1 MNTLL
6 WVVLI
11 FGILIMALFILSK
24 FKFDEKLRCR
34 FPKMSPVKFFVV
46 FCATIGIITS
56 ILIPLYQVPDELTH
70 INMIYK
76 ERGLNVKFEK
86 QLTHKTG
93 AENIATKS
101 RKTVLINKYFDL
113 SNKITVN
120 NSFAVPKLTIIRHF
134 PQCIG
139 MLIGEVFHFPV
150 FIYITFAEFCAL
162 AFYIFICTIA
172 LKKMPFK
179 KNLMM
184 CIMLLPVAVQQMGSF
199 SYDVVLNCFCFL
211 FIAYIMELKFIKKY
225 IKLSDIIK
233 LILILVVIAICKI
246 PYAILG
252 LLFFLLPIQ
261 KFEVNFFSKK
271 LNVVNIIEKV
281 KKHKVV
287 FVLCAVILLLVFI
300 LFGLKILQKMSIGK
314 VLIASLRS
322 PVDTLKLYVRTIQMF
337 FSYYLD
343 TIVGNLGWFDTK
355 FPLFFEVF
363 VYFSLILITFIQSNK
378 QGDDS
383 SNHNCFKRWE
393 KIFIYVIVLIL
404 VYVVILS
411 MFLWTLYCT
420 HIANH
425 DFLSIKQYQYY
436 IKIIPYIGGV
446 QGRYF
451 LPIIPLIFLPI
462 DSKRMWNIINK
473 INPIT
478 YQAIYYMLLLI
489 VMIIVLLNRYW
500 I

>member
-1 MNTLL
+1 
-6 WVVLI
+6 
-11 FGILIMALFILSK
+11 
-24 FKFDEKLRCR
+24 
-34 FPKMSPVKFFVV
+34 
-46 FCATIGIITS
+46 
-56 ILIPLYQVPDELTH
+56 
-70 INMIYK
+70 
-76 ERGLNVKFEK
+76 
-86 QLTHKTG
+86 
-93 AENIATKS
+93 
-101 RKTVLINKYFDL
+101 
-113 SNKITVN
+113 
-120 NSFAVPKLTIIRHF
+120 
-134 PQCIG
+134 